1 YYHSWFVVS
10 LSGEWHIV
18 TAGHIFTETEE
29 KLATGRVKIVSQ
41 TLSDRYGLGATHEH
55 AYGFEFLSMRKVLM
69 NEGGLDFAFI
79 PVSPLYKSLM
89 EKNGIVPFTEE
100 DWWVPA
106 GAEILQYRVIG
117 FPDHLM

>member
-1 YYHSWFVVS
+1 MESRNKMPMNEHLLDDAAQHKMQMLVKIFSRHLVLFGGEYIQLDEKGRQIGEERFYSHSGFVVS

-55 AYGFEFLSMRKVLM
+55 A
-69 NEGGLDFAFI
+69 
-79 PVSPLYKSLM
+79 
-89 EKNGIVPFTEE
+89 
-100 DWWVPA
+100 
-106 GAEILQYRVIG
+106 
-117 FPDHLM
+117 